1 MYIISNDTAKDVQ
14 LLKSENESTPG
25 ACPSLL
31 FNCTCLA
38 NQDPRG

>member
-14 LLKSENESTPG
+14 LLKSGNESTPG

-31 FNCTCLA
+31 FNCTC
-38 NQDPRG
+38 QDDRNPRG